1 MNEDARHPVDFVVGD
16 LVYYTGSTNANPY
29 GFPYTY
35 SSDKK
40 RVKRVG
46 IVVKINTTAFHTY
59 SVYWLKDELASNH
72 VANHLELV
80 YNV

>member
-1 MNEDARHPVDFVVGD
+1 MSIDRRLFEFVVGD
-16 LVYYTGSTNANPY
+16 LVYYTGNSNPY

-35 SSDKK
+35 TASGD
-40 RVKRVG
+40 RLARVG
-46 IVVKINTTAFHTY
+46 IVIKVNGSAFHTY
-59 SVYWLKDELASNH
+59 SVYWLKDEIASNH

>member
-1 MNEDARHPVDFVVGD
+1 MNDNARNPIDFVVGD
-16 LVYYTGSTNANPY
+16 LVYYTGNANPY

-35 SSDKK
+35 SSDKEGA
-40 RVKRVG
+40 KRVG
-46 IVVKINTTAFHTY
+46 IVVKVNTTAFHTY